1 LIPKNLKKGE
11 ISKYLLAAIYFLLF
25 PFEDIDGIIS
35 ACYYFL
41 FAFNGIN
48 SIISLFSEQKMASAR
63 GNEVEE
69 PIANVYDQQRRERI
83 ANNKRMLDSLIP
95 STSNGAQHRQTK
107 KRTKVFS
114 KHFL

>member
-1 LIPKNLKKGE
+1 
-11 ISKYLLAAIYFLLF
+11 LF

-41 FAFNGIN
+41 LLAFNGIN
-48 SIISLFSEQKMASAR
+48 SIISFFSEQKMASAR

-95 STSNGAQHRQTK
+95 SMSNGAQHRQTK